1 MMFSQ
6 VVATGDL
13 AWAPS
18 SQNLEH
24 ESVDERDMS
33 DDDDSRTFEDLSP
46 NATSMRVDTISSR
59 PSSSSEGRKKTKEKG
74 KKKIARRNRAMSST
88 MEDIAETSRIIG
100 RVMHEPS
107 KIQISSALFTIPEAI
122 KELEKYP
129 EIMGDF
135 DFYDYCMLFLR
146 DKSNRDT
153 FMSIPEELKVKWLK
167 ARHTQNTQ

>member
-1 MMFSQ
+1 MFSQ

-18 SQNLEH
+18 SRNLEH

-33 DDDDSRTFEDLSP
+33 DDGDSQIVEDLSP
-46 NATSMRVDTISSR
+46 NATGMRVDTTSSR

-74 KKKIARRNRAMSST
+74 KKKIVGRKRAMSST

-100 RVMHEPS
+100 RVMQEPP

-129 EIMGDF
+129 EIMGVF
-135 DFYDYCMLFLR
+135 DFYDYCTLFLR

-153 FMSIPEELKVKWLK
+153 FLSIPEELKVKWLK
-167 ARHTQNTQ
+167 ARHTQKTQ